1 MPNITGVS
9 AIGIWMLACIIMVF
23 GALVEYG
30 GILYLSTRKET
41 NSNSTNR
48 TEKSVGSRENKIE
61 VEEVTRHQ
69 KNHEMNREIF
79 VEKVDSVS
87 LVMFPIIFF
96 VFISVYTIFL
106 CI

>member
-41 NSNSTNR
+41 NFITTNR
-48 TEKSVGSRENKIE
+48 TEKSVGSRENKLK
-61 VEEVTRHQ
+61 VEEVKRHQ
-69 KNHEMNREIF
+69 EKNEMSREIF

-87 LVMFPIIFF
+87 LAMFPIIFF
-96 VFISVYTIFL
+96 VFVSAYTIFL